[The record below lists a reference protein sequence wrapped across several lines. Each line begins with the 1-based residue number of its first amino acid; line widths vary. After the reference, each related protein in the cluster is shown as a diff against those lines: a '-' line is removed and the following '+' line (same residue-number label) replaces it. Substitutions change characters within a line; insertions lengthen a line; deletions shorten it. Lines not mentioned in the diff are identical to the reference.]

1 MIAQC
6 SHIKYD
12 PEKKAFAIEKV
23 ERSQKPTDEQFYGSL
38 MVVHMHGKD
47 WCMIFF
53 PKTPI
58 HTSNQYTTKNMTT
71 IEPK

>member
-23 ERSQKPTDEQFYGSL
+23 ERSQKPTDEQFLG
-38 MVVHMHGKD
+38 V
-47 WCMIFF
+47 
-53 PKTPI
+53 
-58 HTSNQYTTKNMTT
+58 
-71 IEPK
+71 

>member
-23 ERSQKPTDEQFYGSL
+23 ERSQKPTDEQFFGSL
-38 MVVHMHGKD
+38 MVVLMHGTKD
-47 WCMIFF
+47 WCMNIIFEKHTF
-53 PKTPI
+53 TLVTNTQQKTRQP
-58 HTSNQYTTKNMTT
+58 
-71 IEPK
+71 